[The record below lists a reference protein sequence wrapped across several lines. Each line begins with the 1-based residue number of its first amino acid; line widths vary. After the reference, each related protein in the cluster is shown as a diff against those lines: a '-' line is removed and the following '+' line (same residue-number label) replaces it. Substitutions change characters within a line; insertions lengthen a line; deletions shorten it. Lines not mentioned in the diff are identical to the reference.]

1 MNTKTKN
8 IAKYSAIIT
17 IILIISKVFGSL
29 REFVIAAVFGATAES
44 DVFKIAT
51 TIPNSIFSCVSAA
64 LVTTFI
70 PVFSIVKNDKEK
82 SNDFFNNIVN
92 VVTIACLILSAL
104 GMIFS
109 KFLVKLFA
117 SGFTPKYLEMASD
130 MTKIVMPSIIFL
142 AIAGLYTG
150 YLQCYGIYVQPAITS
165 IVSNIVIIVGILVF
179 IRYGIKAAIIS
190 FLISAVVQVIVQRP
204 FMKGFKYKLH
214 INLKDENLKRM
225 IKLGTPILISATVS
239 QISLIVDRTFASHLT
254 AGSISV
260 VDYASKISTLI
271 NQVFV
276 ASITTVLYPML
287 TEKFNNEDKTEF
299 KKLLVKTINI
309 VLIVTIPLMLCMI
322 ALSTPI
328 VKLLLQHGKF
338 NAEATKTTSMC
349 LKYLAVSTLG
359 FALMDSL
366 SKTFFSARET
376 IIPIINGFI
385 QVVLNVIL
393 IVVFVPMFKVNGLAL
408 ATTVSS
414 LIMGTILLFEVKKR
428 LGGLSAKKTIGV
440 FAKSLM
446 LGTGMALSAYAVYFG
461 ISSVINTNSI
471 VKLTCALA
479 LSGITALIALIIL
492 SKLLKIS
499 EIEEIIGFKFKK
511 KQHN

>member
-8 IAKYSAIIT
+8 IAKYSVIIT
-17 IILIISKVFGSL
+17 VILIVSKVFGSL
-29 REFVIAAVFGATAES
+29 REFVIAAAFGATAES

-70 PVFSIVKNDKEK
+70 PVFSIIKNDKEK
-82 SNDFFNNIVN
+82 SNEFFSNIIN

-109 KFLVKLFA
+109 KFLVELFA
-117 SGFTPKYLEMASD
+117 SGFTPKYLEMASN

-165 IVSNIVIIVGILVF
+165 IISNIVIIVGIIVF
-179 IRYGIKAAIIS
+179 IRYGIKAAVVS
-190 FLISAVVQVIVQRP
+190 FLISAIVQAIVQRP

-214 INLKDENLKRM
+214 INFKDENLKRM
-225 IKLGTPILISATVS
+225 LKLGTPILISATVS

-287 TEKFNNEDKTEF
+287 TEKFNNKDKTEF
-299 KKLLVKTINI
+299 KNLLVKTINI
-309 VLIVTIPLMLCMI
+309 VLIVTIPLMICMI

-338 NAEATKTTSMC
+338 NAAATRTTSMC

-376 IIPIINGFI
+376 IIPMVNGFI

-393 IVVFVPMFKVNGLAL
+393 IVVLVPMFKVNGLAL
-408 ATTVSS
+408 ATTISS

-428 LGGLSAKKTIGV
+428 LGGVDTKKTIFV
-440 FAKSLM
+440 FIKSLI
-446 LGTGMALSAYAVYFG
+446 LGVGMASSSYAVYYG
-461 ISSVINTNSI
+461 MNSVMGTNSI
-471 VKLTCALA
+471 IKLASVLA
-479 LSGITALIALIIL
+479 ISCIIALGVFILL
-492 SKLLKIS
+492 SKLLKVS
-499 EIEEIIGFKFKK
+499 EIEEIIGFKFKR
-511 KQHN
+511 KQHS

>member
-1 MNTKTKN
+1 MNTKK
-8 IAKYSAIIT
+8 IAKYSVVIT

-51 TIPNSIFSCVSAA
+51 TIPNSLFSCVSAA

-70 PVFSIVKNDKEK
+70 PVFSIVKGDKKK
-82 SNDFFNNIVN
+82 SNDFFNNIIN
-92 VVTIACLILSAL
+92 IVVLACLVLSIF

-117 SGFTPKYLEMASD
+117 SGFTLKYFEMASN

-142 AIAGLYTG
+142 ALAGLYTG

-179 IRYGIKAAIIS
+179 MRYGIKAAIIS
-190 FLISAVVQVIVQRP
+190 FLLSAIVQTIVQRP
-204 FMKGFKYKLH
+204 FMKDFKYKFY
-214 INLKDENLKRM
+214 INLKDENFKRM
-225 IKLGTPILISATVS
+225 LKLGVPILISAAVS
-239 QISLIVDRTFASHLT
+239 QISLIVDRTFASHLN

-299 KKLLVKTINI
+299 KSLLTKTINI
-309 VLIVTIPLMLCMI
+309 VIIVTIPLMLCMI
-322 ALSTPI
+322 ALSTP
-328 VKLLLQHGKF
+328 VVRLLLQHGKF
-338 NAEATKTTSMC
+338 NAEATKTTAMC
-349 LKYLAVSTLG
+349 LKYLSVSTLG

-366 SKTFFSARET
+366 SKVFFSARET
-376 IIPIINGFI
+376 LIPMVNGFI
-385 QVVLNVIL
+385 QVILNVMFIN
-393 IVVFVPMFKVNGLAL
+393 IFVPVFKVNGLPL
-408 ATTVSS
+408 ATTISS
-414 LIMGTILLFEVKKR
+414 LIMGTILLFEVRRK
-428 LGGLSAKKTIGV
+428 LGGVSIKKTIMV
-440 FAKSLM
+440 LIKSLA
-446 LGTGMALSAYAVYFG
+446 LGGGMALSAYAVYYF
-461 ISSVINTNSI
+461 ISLIFSVNSMI
-471 VKLTCALA
+471 KLTVALVISGIAALA
-479 LSGITALIALIIL
+479 AFIVL
-492 SKLLKIS
+492 SKILKLP
-499 EIEEIIGFKFKK
+499 EIEEIMQFKFKRK
-511 KQHN
+511 IKQK